1 MAQQK
6 KETKTNSHSKVPSPI
21 QEDDGSLGQIRINHS
36 VIASIVRLAALEVQ
50 GVYAV
55 GGSFV
60 DGIAE
65 MFSKKESDRGVQ
77 VGENEEGAYLIDIRV
92 ILQFGV
98 ELTKTALN
106 IQENVIEKI
115 QKMTMKSVH
124 KVNVIIDGIKM
135 TTGSSKKKKDN
146 PSEAVED

>member
-1 MAQQK
+1 MAQHK
-6 KETKTNSHSKVPSPI
+6 KETKTSSHSKAPTPAH
-21 QEDDGSLGQIRINHS
+21 EDDGSLGQIKINHS
-36 VIASIVRLAALEVQ
+36 VIASIVRLAALEIQ

-65 MFSKKESDRGVQ
+65 IFSKKESDRGVQ
-77 VGENEEGAYLIDIRV
+77 VSEDEEGAYLIDIRV
-92 ILQFGV
+92 VLQFGV
-98 ELTKTALN
+98 ELTKTALD

-115 QKMTMKSVH
+115 QKMTMKSVS

-135 TTGSSKKKKDN
+135 VGGSAEKKKDN
-146 PSEAVED
+146 SGEAVED